1 MRFATNIHRH
11 PPPRHDGIIAPAAH
25 GYRLLP
31 ARRQTAGYHRDT
43 LAPFQPAPRIPSPFS
58 MNPIPAAQAVPALH
72 PVLQR
77 VLRAIERGRA
87 HGFHFPG
94 NFLGIS
100 FDRVTVEHSVVSLR
114 AQDLATSRDGTIDPT
129 ALGVFADLALA
140 ASVRAAL
147 PSDTRLA
154 TVNMQLQLTCA
165 PCLGPLQADSSFHG
179 YVQGAA
185 GRQAIS
191 RVTVRSGAH
200 ELALGT
206 ATFMVLD
213 LPPGTP
219 IPFLAPMEAEADDLP
234 LLDPGADLRADERAI
249 FERAATALRDSPAD
263 GDFCRHFWGYR
274 ARAHDSGATG
284 TLANGP
290 HIGNRVGHVQG
301 GVLLGYAE
309 ATARAALPQGWV
321 LTSITAT
328 YVSPGEGAELMAE
341 ARLVHRGRATA
352 VVGVQLGTATGRR
365 VLEVLTTYSLG
376 ASA

>member
-1 MRFATNIHRH
+1 
-11 PPPRHDGIIAPAAH
+11 
-25 GYRLLP
+25 
-31 ARRQTAGYHRDT
+31 
-43 LAPFQPAPRIPSPFS
+43 
-58 MNPIPAAQAVPALH
+58 MNPIPAAQVSPALH

-77 VLRAIERGRA
+77 VLRAIQRGRD

-94 NFLGIS
+94 NFFGIS
-100 FDRVTVEHSVVSLR
+100 FDRVAIDHSLVSLR
-114 AQDLATSRDGTIDPT
+114 AQDLATDRNGTVDAT
-129 ALGVFADLALA
+129 ALGVLADLTLA

-154 TVNMQLQLTCA
+154 TVNIQLQLTGA
-165 PCLGPLQADSSFHG
+165 PCQGPLQADSSFHG

-219 IPFLAPMEAEADDLP
+219 IPFLAPMEADGDDVP
-234 LLDPGADLRADERAI
+234 LLDPAADLRADERAV
-249 FERAATALRDSPAD
+249 FERAAAALRDSSAD

-274 ARAHDSGATG
+274 ARQNDVGATG
-284 TLANGP
+284 TLASGP

-309 ATARAALPQGWV
+309 ATARAALPAGWL

-352 VVGVQLGTATGRR
+352 VVGVQLTTATGRR
-365 VLEVLTTYSLG
+365 VLEVLTTYSLR
-376 ASA
+376 APA